1 MSIESAKAFYQRVTT
16 DEAFQTQLQSA
27 ASEERTAIIQE
38 AGYDFTPEEWEA
50 ATAQVLEAA
59 EINRELNDAELEA
72 IAGGVSILPAVTI
85 YGVALPPNLNWP
97 PKGPSIPPSPGLLE

>member
-38 AGYDFTPEEWEA
+38 VGYDFTPEEWEA

-72 IAGGVSILPAVTI
+72 IAGGMPHMVTI
-85 YGVALPPNLNWP
+85 YGVALPPDLNWSL
-97 PKGPSIPPSPGLLE
+97 KGPSIPPSPGLLE